1 MHLKWLPSIERLGES
16 VGHHDECGKV
26 EAETTVTAV
35 DLNVLGERGV
45 VVEAVVPSNDTVGSR
60 VHRGCRDGEFFSH
73 VGRHPHFE
81 VGGVEMAQ

>member
-16 VGHHDECGKV
+16 VGDNEQRGKV

-35 DLNVLGERGV
+35 DLDVLGERGV

-60 VHRGCRDGEFFSH
+60 VHRSCRDGEFFSY
-73 VGRHPHFE
+73 VGRHPHLE